1 MMITITPTPTEEESA
16 AALAAISSY
25 LVDEQEEVG
34 EKEEFSRWEASAF
47 LAKQGLGFTRTAFKP
62 EWGIIERIK
71 RAGRGNSGITGL

>member
-1 MMITITPTPTEEESA
+1 MITINPRPTEEESA
-16 AALAAISSY
+16 AALAAVSAY
-25 LVDEQEEVG
+25 LMDEQEEAVN
-34 EKEEFSRWEASAF
+34 EEEFSRWEASAF